1 MFIITEK
8 RKGRTIMARTEEIVN
23 SVSRIS
29 TNTRIKGELS
39 SSNDLRIDGYFE
51 GKIISKGRI
60 VIGETAEVCG
70 EIVCANA
77 DVWGKLKGDLFVKD
91 TLSLKKGS
99 KADGNLNIK
108 RIVVELGASFNGT
121 CKMINDEEFDKKA
134 AAVDE
139 ELHAGLV
146 NPAEARTQ
154 KDEKHK

>member
-1 MFIITEK
+1 
-8 RKGRTIMARTEEIVN
+8 MARTEEIVN

-70 EIVCANA
+70 EIVCTNA

-121 CKMINDEEFDKKA
+121 CKMINECRPGESGGSEDAERRKA
-134 AAVDE
+134 QIDVSWAA
-139 ELHAGLV
+139 HGAAI
-146 NPAEARTQ
+146 PCRSA
-154 KDEKHK
+154 K

>member
-1 MFIITEK
+1 
-8 RKGRTIMARTEEIVN
+8 MARTEEIVN

-70 EIVCANA
+70 EIVCTNA
-77 DVWGKLKGDLFVKD
+77 DVWGKLKGDLF
-91 TLSLKKGS
+91 
-99 KADGNLNIK
+99 
-108 RIVVELGASFNGT
+108 
-121 CKMINDEEFDKKA
+121 KMINDEEFDKKA